1 MNISINN
8 ININYRS
15 EGAGETLVLLHGWGS
30 NIKLFDGIFD
40 LMSGQYNVLAP
51 DMPGFG
57 LSQEPSSP
65 WCVDDYVDFV
75 IDFLKSLNIKKA
87 SFLGHSFGGRG
98 IIKLLNRPDLPFEI
112 DKLVLVDSAGIK
124 PEKNF
129 KQKLKLRVYKL
140 SKGVLN
146 LAPVKK
152 LFPDA
157 LENLRKKN
165 GSADYN
171 NASPIM
177 RQCLVKVV
185 NEDLTHLLP
194 SIKQP
199 VLLIWGSN
207 DTATPLSDGKLM
219 ESLMPEAGLAVIE
232 GVGHYS
238 FIENQAVFNNIMRSY
253 FKIGN

>member
-15 EGAGETLVLLHGWGS
+15 EGAGDTVVLLHGWGS

-40 LMSGQYNVLAP
+40 LMSGKYNVVAL

-57 LSQEPSSP
+57 LSEEPKEP
-65 WCVDDYVDFV
+65 WGVDEYVDFV
-75 IDFLKSLNIKKA
+75 IEFLKALGIKKA
-87 SFLGHSFGGRG
+87 SFLGHSFGGRV
-98 IIKLLNRPDLPFEI
+98 IIKLVNRTDLPFEI
-112 DKLVLVDSAGIK
+112 DKLVLVDSAGVK
-124 PEKNF
+124 PKKSF
-129 KQKLKLRVYKL
+129 KQKVKLRIYKM

-146 LAPVKK
+146 FAPVKK

-157 LENLRKKN
+157 LENLRRKN

-171 NASPIM
+171 SASPLM

-185 NEDLTHLLP
+185 NEDLTHLMP

-207 DTATPLSDGKLM
+207 DTATPLSDAQLM
-219 ESLMPEAGLAVIE
+219 EKLMPEAGLAVIE

-238 FIENQAVFNNIMRSY
+238 FIENQIVFNNIMKSY
-253 FKIGN
+253 FKID